1 MSIRTSSSHPL
12 VALGDVL
19 ESISM
24 GPFGSNLKVETF
36 RESGVPVLRG
46 GNLAGHR
53 VDDSDTVFVT
63 PEKAAEL
70 SRSLARPGDIVITH
84 RGTLGQVSLIP
95 RDAKYPE
102 YLVSQSQ
109 LRITPDANQA
119 ASEYITYWLHSRVGQ
134 QQLLSYASQT
144 GVPAISQPTTSIKC
158 LQIPLPPLETQRA
171 IAEVLGALDDKI
183 AANRQFME
191 TASELQQAMWARS
204 TRDVTRVALA
214 EIADIHLGGTP
225 PRGDASAWDGNVAWA
240 SVRDMSAA
248 PGGVILETSEHI
260 SRASA
265 DRVRRLTDLPP
276 GSTFI
281 SARGTVG
288 LVTTNAIPCAINQSA
303 YALLARDVSPVGL
316 RLAVA
321 ELGDY
326 LRARAHGSVFDTI
339 TTETLNESLIPDL
352 RDPSVRAIEPSIEN
366 LEAIRIA
373 HARENQ
379 VLASTRD
386 ELLPLLMSGRITV
399 RAASSHVEEV
409 V

>member
-1 MSIRTSSSHPL
+1 MNAQTT
-12 VALGDVL
+12 LGDVCTFVSGSVFPQSEQGASNGDL
-19 ESISM
+19 PFAKVKDLGSASGSSWPCISNWITYAQQM
-24 GPFGSNLKVETF
+24 RLK
-36 RESGVPVLRG
+36 
-46 GNLAGHR
+46 A
-53 VDDSDTVFVT
+53 
-63 PEKAAEL
+63 
-70 SRSLARPGDIVITH
+70 
-84 RGTLGQVSLIP
+84 SLIP
-95 RDAKYPE
+95 EGSVVFAKIGEGLRRNRFAVAPRE
-102 YLVSQSQ
+102 MVIDNNMMAALPDPRRVDRRWFLHLLEVLDLAQFAVGTALPYLRQSD
-109 LRITPDANQA
+109 LK
-119 ASEYITYWLHSRVGQ
+119 
-134 QQLLSYASQT
+134 
-144 GVPAISQPTTSIKC
+144 AISFEM
-158 LQIPLPPLETQRA
+158 PPLATQRA

-214 EIADIHLGGTP
+214 EVADIHLGGTP

-399 RAASSHVEEV
+399 GAASSRVEEV

>member
-183 AANRQFME
+183 AANHRAIEIGRALLLAKWQRATSGSTDIVFLE
-191 TASELQQAMWARS
+191 DIASINPRTPVASEPEPPYLDMKNLPEFGLLVSDWGSR
-204 TRDVTRVALA
+204 
-214 EIADIHLGGTP
+214 E
-225 PRGDASAWDGNVAWA
+225 PRGG
-240 SVRDMSAA
+240 
-248 PGGVILETSEHI
+248 
-260 SRASA
+260 
-265 DRVRRLTDLPP
+265 
-276 GSTFI
+276 
-281 SARGTVG
+281 ARFQNGD
-288 LVTTNAIPCAINQSA
+288 S
-303 YALLARDVSPVGL
+303 LLARITPCFENGKMAFVDFLEEGQVGYGSTEYIVL
-316 RLAVA
+316 RPKPGIPAAVPYVISANPEFRAAAALLRTGTSGRQRVQGSELAS
-321 ELGDY
+321 
-326 LRARAHGSVFDTI
+326 SVIVIPDR
-339 TTETLNESLIPDL
+339 ESLCEFGKFSQAL
-352 RDPSVRAIEPSIEN
+352 LKRLGA
-366 LEAIRIA
+366 
-373 HARENQ
+373 ARTENQ

-399 RAASSHVEEV
+399 GAASSRVEEV

>member
-171 IAEVLGALDDKI
+171 IAEVLGALDGKI
-183 AANRQFME
+183 AANRRTID
-191 TASELQQAMWARS
+191 TADSLRAAIWDKA
-204 TRDVTRVALA
+204 TRDAHHVPLSSLAAFINGGAFTKGASGNGRPVIRIVEMNQGVSDATVRTDLEVKDDQVVRAGDFLMSWSGSLTTSRWFGEESILNQHIFKVIPAEGVPLWAVASAVETKMPYFQFVASNKATTMGHIQRHHLDEDVAWPTVTSALNLQGTALWDLALA
-214 EIADIHLGGTP
+214 
-225 PRGDASAWDGNVAWA
+225 
-240 SVRDMSAA
+240 
-248 PGGVILETSEHI
+248 
-260 SRASA
+260 
-265 DRVRRLTDLPP
+265 
-276 GSTFI
+276 
-281 SARGTVG
+281 
-288 LVTTNAIPCAINQSA
+288 
-303 YALLARDVSPVGL
+303 
-316 RLAVA
+316 A
-321 ELGDY
+321 E
-326 LRARAHGSVFDTI
+326 
-339 TTETLNESLIPDL
+339 
-352 RDPSVRAIEPSIEN
+352 
-366 LEAIRIA
+366 
-373 HARENQ
+373 RENQ

-399 RAASSHVEEV
+399 GAASSHVEEV